1 MASSLG
7 ASAAAADSRGV
18 KASSSGGAAASASAG
33 AGERSV
39 LGLREKM
46 KRYKAAQPK
55 VSHSFTL
62 SIDLDVC
69 QHENLCPATCVV
81 QL

>member
-1 MASSLG
+1 MPWSLG
-7 ASAAAADSRGV
+7 ASTAAANSDGV

-46 KRYKAAQPK
+46 KNFRAAQPK
-55 VSHSFTL
+55 VSDSFTL
-62 SIDLDVC
+62 SINLGVC
-69 QHENLCPATCVV
+69 NTKLGSSNM
-81 QL
+81 